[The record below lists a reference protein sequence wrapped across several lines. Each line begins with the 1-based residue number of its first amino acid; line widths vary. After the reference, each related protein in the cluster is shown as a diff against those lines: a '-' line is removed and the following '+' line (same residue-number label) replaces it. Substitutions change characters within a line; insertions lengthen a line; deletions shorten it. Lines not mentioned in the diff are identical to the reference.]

1 MTTRFRFLAAG
12 AALAATAAI
21 AQTPPAPQPESPP
34 AKAEPGLSDLRGTV
48 EGLQDQPAPQPDAQ
62 PAPAEPATPP
72 PATSAPA
79 PAPTPLA
86 RPLIQR
92 NASAFPLTPA
102 EIATI
107 NRAAERG
114 RLLIALSRAGILA
127 TQDLLSRVPNP
138 QGAGIDGWIAEAE
151 GQAVR
156 ISFFDN
162 TEGGPTLVYRAEVLG
177 GRVTSRDTFLGSY
190 HPEMSRAQARLV
202 AARNAVEALNHT
214 ACSPQGFNIL
224 AIPPTAGG
232 GPIDV
237 YEISAP
243 SQRGRFPIGG
253 HFRTTVT
260 GNAQAGEGHAFA
272 NACADIIVTDPPAGQ
287 QPPPVQVAAGADPLP
302 TEIHV
307 LMSAMSGRALT
318 FTAGDP
324 ARQWLVAGPRIAEI
338 RDGTPRFVNAQE

>member
-1 MTTRFRFLAAG
+1 MTMRFRFLVAG

-21 AQTPPAPQPESPP
+21 AQTPAPQPENP
-34 AKAEPGLSDLRGTV
+34 ATKAEPGLSDLRGTL
-48 EGLQDQPAPQPDAQ
+48 EGLQDQPAPQPSAQ

-72 PATSAPA
+72 PAATT
-79 PAPTPLA
+79 TPPA
-86 RPLIQR
+86 RPPIQR
-92 NASAFPLTPA
+92 DASAFPLTPA
-102 EIATI
+102 EIAAI

-114 RLLIALSRAGILA
+114 RLLIALSRAGIVA
-127 TQDLLSRVPNP
+127 TQDLLTRVSNP
-138 QGAGIDGWIAEAE
+138 QGTGIDGWIAEPE

-156 ISFFDN
+156 VSFFDN
-162 TEGGPTLVYRAEVLG
+162 SADGPTLVYRVDVLG

-190 HPEMSRAQARLV
+190 HPAMSRAQARLV
-202 AARNAVEALNHT
+202 AARNAVEALSHT
-214 ACSPQGFNIL
+214 ACSPQGFNIFV
-224 AIPPTAGG
+224 IPPAAGG
-232 GPIDV
+232 GPIEV

-260 GNAQAGEGHAFA
+260 GNARTGESHAFA
-272 NACADIIVTDPPAGQ
+272 SACADIVVTEPPPGQ
-287 QPPPVQVAAGADPLP
+287 QPPAVQVAAGTDPLP

-318 FTAGDP
+318 FNVGDP

-338 RDGTPRFVNAQE
+338 RDGAPRFVNAQE